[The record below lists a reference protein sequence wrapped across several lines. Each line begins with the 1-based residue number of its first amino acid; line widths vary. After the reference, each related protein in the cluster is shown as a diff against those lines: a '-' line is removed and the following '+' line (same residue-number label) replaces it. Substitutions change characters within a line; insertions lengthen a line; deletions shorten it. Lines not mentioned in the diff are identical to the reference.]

1 MKRFGR
7 RDEESAEGR
16 STDGRAGPAAGGA
29 LPVAPLP
36 GATSPA
42 AVATAARIADL
53 RARVLKQIDAAAAVD
68 MPTALLQRQLEQLVN
83 DIANELRYELTAREQ
98 ARLAEELANDMTG
111 YGPLE
116 QLLQD
121 DSVSDIMVNAPNN
134 VYVERKGRLEL
145 TDVRF
150 RDNDHIMTISQK
162 IAARIG
168 RRIDESSPMVDARL
182 KDGSRVN
189 VIFPPLSVD
198 SPCIS
203 IRKFSRH
210 RLDFNAMVGNGSMS
224 PGVAEL
230 LRIAGRCRLNMLVSG
245 GTGSGKTTLLNAL
258 SQSIDHGE
266 RIITVEDA
274 AELQLIQP
282 HVIRLETRPPN
293 LEGSGMIA
301 QRDLLRNAL
310 RMRPDRIIV
319 GEVRGAEAFDMLQAM
334 NTGHDG
340 SISTLHANTA
350 YDAITRIENMVQIG
364 QFNLPVR
371 AIRSQIVSAIDL
383 IVQIERMRDGV
394 RRVTQM
400 SEIERLDGD
409 VVELHDIVTFDFE
422 RMDSDGRIVGSYLA
436 SPKPASFLKRIE
448 YYGLEHAWTSA
459 MATV

>member
-7 RDEESAEGR
+7 RDAEA
-16 STDGRAGPAAGGA
+16 DGIALLAAPAAPA
-29 LPVAPLP
+29 P
-36 GATSPA
+36 GAP
-42 AVATAARIADL
+42 VTAARIADL
-53 RARVLKQIDAAAAVD
+53 RTRVLKQIDAAAAVD
-68 MPTALLQRQLEQLVN
+68 MPPALLQRQLGQVIHE
-83 DIANELRYELTAREQ
+83 IAGELRYEITAREQ

-116 QLLQD
+116 ALLRD
-121 DSVSDIMVNAPNN
+121 DAVTDIMVNAPDT
-134 VYVERKGRLEL
+134 VYVERGGRLER
-145 TDVRF
+145 TGVRF
-150 RDNDHIMTISQK
+150 RDSDHIIGIAQK
-162 IAARIG
+162 IAARVG

-203 IRKFSRH
+203 IRKFSRQ
-210 RLDFNAMVGNGSMS
+210 RLDLAAMIANGSMS
-224 PGVAEL
+224 PNVAEL
-230 LRIAGRCRLNMLVSG
+230 LRIAGRSRLNMLISG

-266 RIITVEDA
+266 RIVTVEDA
-274 AELQLIQP
+274 AELQLVQP

-293 LEGSGMIA
+293 LEGSGMIQ

-319 GEVRGAEAFDMLQAM
+319 GEVRGPEAFDMLQAM

-340 SISTLHANTA
+340 SISTLHANSTH
-350 YDAITRIENMVQIG
+350 DAMTRIENMVQMG

-383 IVQIERMRDGV
+383 IVHVERMRDGV
-394 RRVTQM
+394 RRVVQV
-400 SEIERLDGD
+400 SEIDRLDGD
-409 VVELHDIVTFDFE
+409 TITLRDIVAFEFDHI
-422 RMDSDGRIVGSYLA
+422 DADGRIIGRYVA
-436 SPKPASFLKRIE
+436 ADRPAGFLKRIA
-448 YYGLEHAWTSA
+448 YFGLEAAWQA
-459 MATV
+459 ALAAP